1 MCKALG
7 LSLGYGEDQHTQ
19 QSSFT
24 KNEKNITCTLHNTES
39 VILVFSN
46 ILQAQKKRPQD
57 FSTALYGQKHLNS
70 NVNEKEATVGLKK
83 FTVAI
88 EDESLLGCLVYWCST
103 VCINYFCF

>member
-1 MCKALG
+1 MDIKHAMDYYYYGFPRARTSALV
-7 LSLGYGEDQHTQ
+7 LDHLDRE
-19 QSSFT
+19 
-24 KNEKNITCTLHNTES
+24 
-39 VILVFSN
+39 
-46 ILQAQKKRPQD
+46 QKKRPQD

-88 EDESLLGCLVYWCST
+88 EDESLLGCLVYRCST

>member
-1 MCKALG
+1 MGIFGYQTHNG
-7 LSLGYGEDQHTQ
+7 LLLLWLP
-19 QSSFT
+19 QSPDVSII
-24 KNEKNITCTLHNTES
+24 EAVLDHLDRE
-39 VILVFSN
+39 
-46 ILQAQKKRPQD
+46 QKKRPQD